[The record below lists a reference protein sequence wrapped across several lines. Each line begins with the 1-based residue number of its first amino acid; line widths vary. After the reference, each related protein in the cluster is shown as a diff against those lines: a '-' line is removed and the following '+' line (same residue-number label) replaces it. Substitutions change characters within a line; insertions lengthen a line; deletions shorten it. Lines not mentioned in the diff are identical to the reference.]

1 MRVWLKASRT
11 TLLIA
16 AMTAAGFALTLYVFY
31 PGVMTFD
38 SFYVYKDMTNGTFG
52 DWQSPVM
59 LALWSLID
67 PIAPGMGSMLILTV
81 ALYWLAF
88 GVAALAIAQRS
99 AQLAMALPILALSPP
114 AFVMVGVIWRDILF
128 AVVWM
133 LGAVAV
139 FAVTG
144 RDRKSRIPIQIAAFG
159 LFLFGV
165 LLRPNALAAAPILA
179 AYIAW
184 PHRFS
189 WKRTAA
195 LYVPVALALFGLV
208 QLVYYGVFNAKR
220 EHPLHSIVV
229 FDLGGISHF
238 ARENVF
244 PGAWTAKESDLITN
258 GCYKP
263 VAWDIYWTQQ
273 PCLFVME
280 RLEAENL
287 FGEPALADAWRHAIV
302 SHPVAYLEHRAVYF
316 WTFLAGENLAMWSRD
331 LDDPDK
337 IIFAD
342 RPGLMAVKAINDA
355 LLPTPLFR
363 TGTWLMLNIAGCLF
377 AWRRRNSPAGAF
389 ALAVCGSAVVYVLT
403 FLAVG
408 VSTDLRYA
416 YWAIMTGLVGPM
428 ALAQKQTIS
437 AELPM
442 RWWRRPIAP

>member
-1 MRVWLKASRT
+1 MRAWLKANRT
-11 TLLIA
+11 ALVIA

-31 PGVMTFD
+31 PGIMTFD
-38 SFYVYKDMTNGTFG
+38 AFYIHKDMTNGTFG
-52 DWQSPVM
+52 DWQSPAM

-81 ALYWLAF
+81 ALYWLTFAI
-88 GVAALAIAQRS
+88 AALAIAQRS
-99 AQLAMALPILALSPP
+99 PQFAVLLPLLALSPP
-114 AFVMVGVIWRDILF
+114 AFILVGVIWRDILF
-128 AVVWM
+128 AIVWM

-144 RDRKSRIPIQIAAFG
+144 RDRKLLIPVQIAAFG

-165 LLRPNALAAAPILA
+165 LLRPNALVAAPILA

-189 WKRTAA
+189 WKRTVL
-195 LYVPVALALFGLV
+195 LYAPIAFVLFGV
-208 QLVYYGVFNAKR
+208 VHVVYYGVFNAKR
-220 EHPLHSIVV
+220 EHPLHSIMV

-238 ARENVF
+238 AKENVF
-244 PGAWTAKESDLITN
+244 PGTWTTRESNLITD

-263 VAWDIYWTQQ
+263 IAWDIYWTQQ

-280 RLEAENL
+280 RLEGENL
-287 FGEPALADAWRHAIV
+287 FGQPALAAAWRHAVV
-302 SHPVAYLEHRAVYF
+302 SHPIAYLEHRAVYF

-342 RPGLMAVKAINDA
+342 KPRLMAVKAINDA

-363 TGTWLMLNIAGCLF
+363 TGTWLLLNIAGCLF

-389 ALAVCGSAVVYVLT
+389 ALAICGSAVVYILT

-416 YWAIMTGLVGPM
+416 YWAIMTGLVGTM
-428 ALAQKQTIS
+428 ALVQKQPVS
-437 AELPM
+437 AELPA